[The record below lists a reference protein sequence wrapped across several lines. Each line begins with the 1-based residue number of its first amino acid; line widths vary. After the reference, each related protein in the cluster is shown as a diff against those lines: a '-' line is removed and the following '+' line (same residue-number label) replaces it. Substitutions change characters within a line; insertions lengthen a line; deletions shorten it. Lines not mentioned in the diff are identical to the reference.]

1 VPTDPLIGTPY
12 RALRELGR
20 GGMSEV
26 FEAEHIALA
35 KRVVVKVLHKH
46 LSLRADQVSRL
57 KLEGQALA
65 HLSHPNI
72 VSVTDLQ
79 ITPDGRPYLVM
90 ERLDGRTLR
99 GEREARRFLPIE
111 EAVTIARQ
119 ALAGLGAAHEA
130 GIVHRDVKLD
140 NIFLCGPT
148 DPAAPR
154 VVKLLDFGLAKVL
167 ESRRE
172 GAPAPLPVGTGE
184 DVMLGT
190 PRFFSPEQA
199 TFGPVDQRT
208 DIYAMGVVL
217 YTLVAGRGPFEH
229 LSTVLD
235 LLQAHAWTEPA
246 PPSSYAPQCIPP
258 ELEEVIRKALEKRP
272 ADRFPSTSS
281 FSDALEVAVRPRPR
295 WASTEPMPA
304 GAVVDAASPRRRRWA
319 HTEPMPTLRVPGAAA
334 PPDAD
339 APPDPTKP
347 R

>member
-20 GGMSEV
+20 GGMGEV
-26 FEAEHIALA
+26 FEAEHVALA

-46 LSLRADQVSRL
+46 LSLRADQVSRVL
-57 KLEGQALA
+57 LEGQALA

-72 VSVTDLQ
+72 VAVTDLQ

-90 ERLDGRTLR
+90 ERLAGRTLR
-99 GEREARRFLPIE
+99 EEREARRFLPVE
-111 EAVTIARQ
+111 EAVAIARQ
-119 ALAGLGAAHEA
+119 ALAGLGAAHDA

-140 NIFLCGPT
+140 NIFLCAPT
-148 DPAAPR
+148 EPAAPR
-154 VVKLLDFGLAKVL
+154 LVKLLDFGLAKVL

-172 GAPAPLPVGTGE
+172 GAPLPLPVGTEEG
-184 DVMLGT
+184 VMLGT

-208 DIYAMGVVL
+208 DVYAMGIVL

-246 PPSSYAPQCIPP
+246 PPSSYAPQFIPP
-258 ELEEVIRKALEKRP
+258 ELEEAIRKALAKRP
-272 ADRFPSTSS
+272 VDRFPSASS
-281 FSDALEVAVRPRPR
+281 FADALGLAVRPLPR
-295 WASTEPMPA
+295 WASTEPLPE
-304 GAVVDAASPRRRRWA
+304 GVVADASAPRRRRWV
-319 HTEPMPTLRVPGAAA
+319 HTEPMPTLRVPSA
-334 PPDAD
+334 PDNPDE
-339 APPDPTKP
+339 PPDPTEP